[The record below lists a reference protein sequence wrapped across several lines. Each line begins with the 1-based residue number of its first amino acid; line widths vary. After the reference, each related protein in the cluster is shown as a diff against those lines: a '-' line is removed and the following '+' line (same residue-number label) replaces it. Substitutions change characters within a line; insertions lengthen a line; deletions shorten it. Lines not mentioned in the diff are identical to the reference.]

1 MGAILG
7 FFASV
12 IMFVFGLLF
21 ILVVIGVMVLRGK
34 LKFMSQRST
43 ANTQRE
49 RQRQRPGT
57 WTSTDDER
65 NERETVKPHP
75 GKKIFSSE
83 DGEYVDFEEI
93 RE

>member
-12 IMFVFGLLF
+12 IMFVLGLLF

-34 LKFMSQRST
+34 LKFMSQS
-43 ANTQRE
+43 AAGNTQRD
-49 RQRQRPGT
+49 RQRQRPDT
-57 WTSTDDER
+57 WTNIDEEQD
-65 NERETVKPHP
+65 ERETVTPHP

-93 RE
+93 R